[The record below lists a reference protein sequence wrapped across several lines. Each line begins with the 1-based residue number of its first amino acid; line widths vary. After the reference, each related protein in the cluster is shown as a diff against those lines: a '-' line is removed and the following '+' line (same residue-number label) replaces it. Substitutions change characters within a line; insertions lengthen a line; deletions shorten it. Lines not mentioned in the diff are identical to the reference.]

1 MKKYIILPAIFLL
14 IGTAVYVYFG
24 IQYKAWIDNLPN
36 ILIFIGIIAALA
48 WALKKKEKLQQQRNN
63 NDFE

>member
-36 ILIFIGIIAALA
+36 ILIFLVIIAALA
-48 WALKKKEKLQQQRNN
+48 WALKKKDKLQQQRNN
-63 NDFE
+63 NDF